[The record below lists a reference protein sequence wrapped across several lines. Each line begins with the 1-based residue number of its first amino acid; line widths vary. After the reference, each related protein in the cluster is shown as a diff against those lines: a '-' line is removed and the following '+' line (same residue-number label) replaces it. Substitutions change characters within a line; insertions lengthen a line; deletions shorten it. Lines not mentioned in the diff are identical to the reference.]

1 MNSSLFFKSFDFHKS
16 TRGKYQHNDSRQ
28 GSPMHFLAYLIKG
41 RCEIVSKYYTINV
54 KAGDLFYI
62 PMNLPYQ
69 SYWYGEPD
77 TELISLGFTFFQE
90 AKKTTYPLQKIC
102 ASEELKTRI
111 NDKDLISGINS
122 KSIGKFYTLLSD
134 VLEYMSQEEVSK
146 EERIVSDA
154 TEYMWAHP
162 EDNADK
168 IAKYV
173 NISETALYLAFKK
186 VKGTTPN
193 FEKQKMLSKKAQLL
207 LSTTDKSIQEISD
220 QLGFSSTSYFRKII
234 HKTLNMT
241 PREIRKNNQGI

>member
-1 MNSSLFFKSFDFHKS
+1 MDSSLFFKSFDFHKS
-16 TRGKYQHNDSRQ
+16 IRGKFQHHDSRQ
-28 GSPMHFLAYLIKG
+28 GAPMHFLAYMIKG
-41 RCEIVSKYYTINV
+41 RCEIVSKYYTLSA
-54 KAGDLFYI
+54 KAGDIFYI

-69 SYWYGEPD
+69 SYWYGDPC

-90 AKKTTYPLQKIC
+90 NKNNTYPLQIIS
-102 ASEELKTRI
+102 APEEIKERI
-111 NDKDLISGINS
+111 NDKDLISEINS

-134 VLEYMSQEEVSK
+134 ILEYMTKEEVSK

-168 IAKYV
+168 VARYV

-186 VKGTTPN
+186 VRGTTPN
-193 FEKQKMLSKKAQLL
+193 FEKQKILSKKAQLL
-207 LSTTDKSIQEISD
+207 LITTDKSIQEISD
-220 QLGFSSTSYFRKII
+220 QLGFSSTSYFRKIL

-241 PREIRKNNQGI
+241 PSEIRKNSQSI

>member
-1 MNSSLFFKSFDFHKS
+1 MNSSLFFKSFSFHKS
-16 TRGKYQHNDSRQ
+16 VRGKYQHTDSHS
-28 GSPMHFLAYLIKG
+28 GAPFHFIAYMLRG
-41 RCEIVSKYYTINV
+41 RCEIVSKYHTI
-54 KAGDLFYI
+54 KAETGDLFYI

-90 AKKTTYPLQKIC
+90 AKKNTYPLQKI
-102 ASEELKTRI
+102 SVPEEIKSKMT
-111 NDKDLISGINS
+111 DKDLISGINS

-134 VLEYMSQEEVSK
+134 ILEFMTQEEISK

-154 TEYMWAHP
+154 IEYMWSHP

-168 IAKYV
+168 VARYV

-186 VKGTTPN
+186 IKGTTPN
-193 FEKQKMLSKKAQLL
+193 FEKQKILSKKAQLL
-207 LSTTDKSIQEISD
+207 LITTDKSIQEISD
-220 QLGFSSTSYFRKII
+220 QLGFSSTSYFRKIL

-241 PREIRKNNQGI
+241 PREIRKNSQSI